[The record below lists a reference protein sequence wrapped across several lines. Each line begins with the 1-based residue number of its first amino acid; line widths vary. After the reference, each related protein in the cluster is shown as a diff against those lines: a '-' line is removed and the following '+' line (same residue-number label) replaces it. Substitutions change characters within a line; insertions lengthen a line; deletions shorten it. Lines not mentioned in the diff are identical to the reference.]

1 MSEKSF
7 FTNDEYNRTVK
18 RKRLINIYNH
28 YDISHIFGVLLGV
41 LIALIPF
48 LLSKELSDLFVE
60 NISVFLLFFFFFI
73 FVIPCVIQALLYG
86 LCGLGAYCLSKET
99 EIWVVDFVEEI
110 VYEAQL
116 LSVDFVHSD
125 FNRAE
130 FKCKT
135 LLKNDKI
142 SIVVLKGIDIY
153 FSKDSAVNALNFIK
167 SVNSGVLKKYYP
179 DYENDNDFME
189 YFKDFQKD
197 RMEQPYGLTSTNC
210 FTDCDFRSCVLLD
223 FAIINQYRHM
233 PYFPY
238 SLKNHEEEIENLFE
252 KYIEEK
258 KKEQRAI
265 IKKQQIISYFEE
277 INNLSED
284 DEDDSFAATETD

>member
-1 MSEKSF
+1 M
-7 FTNDEYNRTVK
+7 
-18 RKRLINIYNH
+18 L
-28 YDISHIFGVLLGV
+28 
-41 LIALIPF
+41 
-48 LLSKELSDLFVE
+48 
-60 NISVFLLFFFFFI
+60 
-73 FVIPCVIQALLYG
+73 VIPCVIQALLYG
-86 LCGLGAYCLSKET
+86 LCGLGAYWLSKET

-167 SVNSGVLKKYYP
+167 SVNSDVLKKYYP

-189 YFKDFQKD
+189 YFKDFQKG
-197 RMEQPYGLTSTNC
+197 RMEQPYGLTSTNWRDSC
-210 FTDCDFRSCVLLD
+210 ITDCDFSSRILLD
-223 FAIINQYRHM
+223 FAIINQYRYM

-238 SLKNHEEEIENLFE
+238 SSKKREEEIENLFE
-252 KYIEEK
+252 EYIEEK

-265 IKKQQIISYFEE
+265 IKKQQIINYFEE

-284 DEDDSFAATETD
+284 DSFSATETDY